1 MAVANTSVLGG
12 RRQGMLGRTGNSPAG
27 MLGSTPAPYATPAP
41 KGAAGEQAQANVWAA
56 NETANINRVNQTN
69 PFGTQ
74 TFTRPTEPGGQWSS
88 TTTLNPGEQAN
99 LDRQRGLTGSILD
112 MGQKRVGMLGNGGP
126 LEFGAPAPV
135 AADYNGPNSAT
146 TNALYGAYTSRLDS
160 QWQREQESL
169 RTRLA
174 NQGINVGSEAYANE
188 QDIFGKSKNDAYT
201 QALANAVGMGVTENS
216 NAFNRA
222 LSSRKQ
228 GVDEAVL
235 QRNQPLNELQ
245 VLLGLAPGVNT
256 PTFNNAPAV
265 NISSPDTQAEDRLKA
280 QQEAAAQANEQA
292 KRSANLGAAAGLAGS
307 ALSAFGPTA
316 AKALIGGG
324 TAAAGGG
331 ANLGML
337 AGEAAGAGGSSLVLP
352 AFGGTAAGGA
362 NLGMLAGEAGAAP
375 AAAGAGE
382 VALNGGGGTYALSG
396 GAGADMLGASGTPFL
411 ASSTGATG
419 LAAAGSLA
427 AAMAFPFI
435 AGPTLNKLVGGGVN
449 RPSQEQVETQHNNM
463 FGPALEN
470 IAAGRDPLYGYT
482 TRYVPLDEMGSG
494 DTYIL
499 VSPTGAS
506 APRDSFLDALRNS
519 GINPTAQAAPQNLE
533 RMPRMVR

>member
-12 RRQGMLGRTGNSPAG
+12 RRQGMLGRTGNSAAG
-27 MLGSTPAPYATPAP
+27 MLGSTPAPYAAPAP

-69 PFGTQ
+69 PFGSQ
-74 TFTRPTEPGGQWSS
+74 TFTKPTEPGGQWSS
-88 TTTLNPGEQAN
+88 TTTLNPAEQAN

-146 TNALYGAYTSRLDS
+146 TDALYGAYTSRLDP

-174 NQGINVGSEAYANE
+174 NQGVNVGSEAYANE
-188 QDIFGKSKNDAYT
+188 QDIFGKNKNDAYT

-222 LSSRKQ
+222 LSARQQ

-245 VLLGLAPGVNT
+245 ALLGLAPGVNT

-265 NISSPDTQAEDRLKA
+265 NINSPDTQAEDRLKA
-280 QQEAAAQANEQA
+280 QQEQIAQQQEQA
-292 KRSANLGAAAGLAGS
+292 TRSANLGAAAGLGGA
-307 ALSAFGPTA
+307 ALSAFGPSI
-316 AKALIGGG
+316 AKGISNAGGIVPALKGLFG
-324 TAAAGGG
+324 GGG
-331 ANLGML
+331 ATLANPFAEAGGITLGSIPQGAAL
-337 AGEAAGAGGSSLVLP
+337 SAGTSGAAGSGS
-352 AFGGTAAGGA
+352 
-362 NLGMLAGEAGAAP
+362 LA
-375 AAAGAGE
+375 
-382 VALNGGGGTYALSG
+382 G
-396 GAGADMLGASGTPFL
+396 GAGADTLAGAGGGGLSSFL
-411 ASSTGATG
+411 AGPG
-419 LAAAGSLA
+419 GAAAALA
-427 AAMAFPFI
+427 LPFI
-435 AGPTLNKLVGGGVN
+435 AGPALQKGIDAVFGDGQYSPAQAQENREEQAQGLSRILNGAPVQRTTVPNPAMYSMSPERFAESGL
-449 RPSQEQVETQHNNM
+449 PETVEIIIE
-463 FGPALEN
+463 P
-470 IAAGRDPLYGYT
+470 
-482 TRYVPLDEMGSG
+482 V
-494 DTYIL
+494 
-499 VSPTGAS
+499 TGAQFT
-506 APRDSFLDALRNS
+506 PEQ
-519 GINPTAQAAPQNLE
+519 IQQAMAAMAPQNLE